1 MYRFVIEVPALI
13 NNKGDAAIFQGN
25 VFALTKHF
33 PGSKIYVC
41 YSKPIEHKDF
51 FNNNLSVCNR
61 LFDHIEQRNCPKFF
75 KLIEFIFKIFQ
86 YLTWIKFKRIP
97 IDKHAK
103 SIFNLYQKS
112 DIIIFTGGMYIGGS
126 SLLNQKAL
134 IYIYLAKKLKKKVCL
149 SGVTIRPPNKFFI
162 KILMK
167 KILKKVDL
175 ITARDPITIEV
186 IDSLKIRTPKML
198 TADYAFLLENESIDL
213 NHTLLDKLNIPKQHK
228 VRIGISM
235 KQFSKIEI
243 SDKKFENYKRKMV
256 KGIETLIKKLDAIIF
271 LFPMDT
277 SILSD
282 DRKIANSVK
291 KMVEKTIR
299 ERIFVINEDCSIEEL
314 KSMIGTMDVFIAT
327 RFHAIIFAISMG
339 VPTIS
344 LSSVQKNLGLM
355 KLLGLHEWILDFE
368 NFLPEQLVEMI
379 EKIIENREIISETI
393 KNQIPTLKEK
403 AWSNVTMLENLLKK

>member
-1 MYRFVIEVPALI
+1 MYKFVIEVPALV
-13 NNKGDAAIFQGN
+13 NNKGDAAIFQKN

-51 FNNNLSVCNR
+51 FKNNISVYNR
-61 LFDHIEQRNCPKFF
+61 LFDHIEQRNCPMFF
-75 KLIEFIFKIFQ
+75 KLIELIFKTLQ
-86 YLTWIKFKRIP
+86 YLTWIKFKGIP
-97 IDKHAK
+97 IDKNAK
-103 SIFNLYQKS
+103 SIFDLYQKS
-112 DIIIFTGGMYIGGS
+112 DIIIFTGGSYIGGS

-149 SGVTIRPPNKFFI
+149 SGVTISPTNKFFI

-175 ITARDPITIEV
+175 ITAREPITIEV
-186 IDSLKIRTPKML
+186 LESLKIRTPKVL

-213 NHTLLDKLNIPKQHK
+213 DNTLLDKLNIPKQNK

-235 KQFSKIEI
+235 KQFSKFEI
-243 SDKKFENYKRKMV
+243 SDRKFENYKRKMV
-256 KGIETLIKKLDAIIF
+256 KGIEILIKKFDAIIF

-327 RFHAIIFAISMG
+327 RFHAIIFAISMV

-344 LSSVQKNLGLM
+344 LTYAQKHLGLM
-355 KLLGLHEWILDFE
+355 KMLGLNEWLLDFE
-368 NFLPEQLVEMI
+368 NFLPEQLVELT
-379 EKIIENREIISETI
+379 EKIIENREIICEKI
-393 KNQIPTLKEK
+393 KNQIPILEEK
-403 AWSNVTMLENLLKK
+403 AWSNVILLENLLKK